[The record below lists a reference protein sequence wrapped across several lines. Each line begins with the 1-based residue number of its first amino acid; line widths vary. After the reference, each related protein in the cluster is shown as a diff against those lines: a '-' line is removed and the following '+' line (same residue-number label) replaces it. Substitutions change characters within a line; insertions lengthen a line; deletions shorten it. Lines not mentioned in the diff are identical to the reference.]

1 VFDSIRVFFSRL
13 LGRAR
18 FESELGEE
26 LRFHVEARAADLM
39 RGGRSPEEARR
50 RARVE
55 LGGIEQCKESL
66 RAERP
71 GALLDDI
78 AQDVRLSLRRLRRE
92 PQFALAVAV
101 TLSLGIGAATAVF
114 GMVSTTLLSRIPYA
128 EPERLVVGQT
138 TWRGVSG
145 GFVSGLDYFDYRE
158 SSRSFDDLAGFYA
171 FPMSQTVTGDGDPW
185 AAQSGYVTWN
195 LFRTLRVNPVVGRL
209 FLPEEE
215 AQADAR
221 VAIIGFGL
229 WQRRFGGAQGA
240 VGRTLTLDG
249 VPHTVVGVLPR
260 GFRFVWDAE
269 VWRVAARPGEFR
281 DRHNYHLVGRL
292 RPGVSIAQARRDVN
306 AISRTLQQAYPASNK
321 DKGLGLISL
330 QEYVGG
336 DVRAG
341 LLLPAAATACLLLI
355 ACANV
360 AGLLLARGQR
370 RTAEI
375 AMRSALGA
383 SRWRLIR
390 QSLTESVV
398 LTLPAGVLGIGVAY
412 VLQGLLLH
420 VLPVAALGVTRPVV
434 DGQVLLF
441 AFVASVAT
449 GLVVGVV
456 PSLRGAAVSLSPQL
470 GTARN
475 VGERAHGAR
484 LRSGLVVLQV
494 AITVVLLVGSGLV
507 ARSLIRLTGVE
518 LGFSVERLLTA
529 QVEIQAPAYPER
541 ARRQAF
547 FSSVL
552 QDVRAL
558 PGVRSAAAVARL
570 PIKDPGNIWRTRA
583 SDRPLGPGEDGERTL
598 VRRVSAGYFATM
610 NMALARGRDI
620 SEADRDGTPPVAVL
634 SQSLARRLYPDLD
647 PVGRSLVMIDNISG
661 TEVPYEVVG
670 VARDARLSDPR
681 TDGDPAM
688 YLSIL
693 QGGSTALTLVV
704 RTSGDPMA
712 LAAPVR
718 AIVRRLDR
726 DALVT
731 DVLTME
737 DVVDQANAGFRVV
750 ARYLGLFAVI
760 ALLLACVGL
769 YGALAYHVSQQEH
782 EIGVRMAVGAGR
794 ADILGLVL
802 RRGAW
807 LVGIGLLL
815 GVAASYPGTK
825 LVRSLLF
832 ETEPL
837 DPATYLGA
845 ALLLGLAAAAA
856 CLVPALRATRVEPLV
871 VLRSE

>member
-1 VFDSIRVFFSRL
+1 VRDVVRVFFSRL
-13 LGRAR
+13 LRRER
-18 FESELGEE
+18 FEGELSEE
-26 LRFHVEARAADLM
+26 LRFHVEARAEDLE
-39 RGGRSPEEARR
+39 RTGLSPEEARR

-55 LGGIEQCKESL
+55 LGGVEQCKESL

-71 GALLDDI
+71 GAVLDEI

-128 EPERLVVGQT
+128 EPDRLVVGRT
-138 TWRGVSG
+138 TWPDAND

-171 FPMSQTVTGDGDPW
+171 FPMSQTVTGGGDPW

-195 LFRTLRVNPVVGRL
+195 LFRTLRVNPVLGRH

-215 AQADAR
+215 ALADAR
-221 VAIIGFGL
+221 VAIISFGL
-229 WQRRFGGAQGA
+229 WQRRFGGAPAA
-240 VGRTLTLDG
+240 VGRTLVLDG

-269 VWRVAARPGEFR
+269 VWRVAARPGETR
-281 DRHNYHLVGRL
+281 DRHNFHLVGRL
-292 RPGVSIAQARRDVN
+292 RPGVSIAQARRDVD
-306 AISRTLQQAYPASNK
+306 AVSRTLQQAYPASNK

-360 AGLLLARGQR
+360 AGLLLARGRR

-390 QSLTESVV
+390 QLLTESVV
-398 LTLPAGVLGIGVAY
+398 LTLPAGVLGIGVSYA
-412 VLQGLLLH
+412 LQGLLLH
-420 VLPVAALGVTRPVV
+420 LLPVATLGVTRPVV
-434 DGQVLLF
+434 DGRVLLF
-441 AFVASVAT
+441 AFAASVAT

-456 PSLRGAAVSLSPQL
+456 PSVRGTAVSLSPQL
-470 GTARN
+470 GTGRN
-475 VGERAHGAR
+475 LGERARGSR
-484 LRSGLVVLQV
+484 LRGGLVVLQI
-494 AITVVLLVGSGLV
+494 AITVVLLVGSGLL
-507 ARSLIRLTGVE
+507 ARSLLRLTGVD
-518 LGFSVERLLTA
+518 LGFSTERVLTA
-529 QVEIQAPAYPER
+529 RVEIQAPAYPER

-583 SDRPLGPGEDGERTL
+583 SDRPLGPGENGERTL

-610 NMALARGRDI
+610 SMPLARGRDF
-620 SEADRDGTPPVAVL
+620 SETDRDGAPAVAVL

-647 PVGRSLVMIDNISG
+647 PLGRSLVMIDNISG

-670 VARDARLSDPR
+670 VVQDARLSDPR

-688 YLSIL
+688 YLSSL
-693 QGGSTALTLVV
+693 QGGATALTVV
-704 RTSGDPMA
+704 IRTAGDPLA
-712 LAAPVR
+712 SAAPVR
-718 AIVRRLDR
+718 EIVRRLDR
-726 DALVT
+726 NALVT
-731 DVLTME
+731 DVLTMNA
-737 DVVDQANAGFRVV
+737 VVDQAYAGFRRVV
-750 ARYLGLFAVI
+750 RYLGLFALI
-760 ALLLACVGL
+760 ALLLAAVGL
-769 YGALAYHVSQQEH
+769 YGALAYHVGQQEH
-782 EIGVRMAVGAGR
+782 EIGVRLAIGATR
-794 ADILGLVL
+794 ADILGMVL
-802 RRGAW
+802 RRGAR
-807 LVGIGLLL
+807 LVLIGLFL
-815 GVAASYPGTK
+815 GAAVAYPGTR
-825 LVRSLLF
+825 LVQSLLF
-832 ETEPL
+832 ETAPL
-837 DPATYLGA
+837 DWATYLGA
-845 ALLLGLAAAAA
+845 ALLLGLVAAAA
-856 CLVPALRATRVEPLV
+856 CLLPALRAVRVEPLV